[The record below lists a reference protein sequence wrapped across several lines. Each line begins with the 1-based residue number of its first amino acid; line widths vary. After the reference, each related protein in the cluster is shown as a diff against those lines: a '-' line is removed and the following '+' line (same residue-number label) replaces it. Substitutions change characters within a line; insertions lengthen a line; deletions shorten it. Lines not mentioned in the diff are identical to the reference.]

1 MWNYLHEADNLL
13 YKVKRTSRNSIM
25 LGQDF
30 DVEEAEAIHEAG
42 DSFDT
47 DTKQMTAVAPSVEDG
62 LIHSES
68 IL

>member
-1 MWNYLHEADNLL
+1 
-13 YKVKRTSRNSIM
+13 M

-47 DTKQMTAVAPSVEDG
+47 DTKQMTAVAPSIEDD

>member
-42 DSFDT
+42 DVFDT
-47 DTKQMTAVAPSVEDG
+47 EKQMTAVAAPVDD
-62 LIHSES
+62 LLNLPDTS
-68 IL
+68 I